1 MNLAKISVQNI
12 RHKALSSFLSILL
25 LSFGTGIIVLLLSAS
40 EKIDQ
45 QFTRNIRGIDMV
57 VGAKGSPL
65 QLVLS
70 SVYHIDAPTGNIKL
84 SEFEKLKKHPM
95 VAEAIPLSYGDNY
108 QGFRIVG
115 TDTSYPRRYEAT
127 LEKGRWWQE
136 RGEVVIGS
144 AVSAADPLQVGQ
156 TFHGSHGVSQS
167 LEQHEDFD
175 YKVVGKLEP
184 TGTVIDKL
192 ILTSTESV
200 WAVHE
205 HEDHAAEGHSHEE
218 DREITAGLVSFRS
231 PMGNLMVPR
240 MVNETTNMQAALPAI
255 EYNRLY
261 SLMSGGV
268 ATLQAL
274 AVLIVLISAI
284 SVFISL
290 YQPLRERRYELALMR
305 SMGAGSFQLF
315 YIVLLE
321 GLIIS
326 VAGYLIGLFLGKFG
340 LAMLSMLVSDT
351 YQYQLG
357 VELITREELLLLPA
371 VLIIGFL
378 AALLPAVRAYRLN
391 ISKILADA

>member
-1 MNLAKISVQNI
+1 MKLARISVQNI

-70 SVYHIDAPTGNIKL
+70 SVYHIDAPTGNIRL
-84 SEFEKLKKHPM
+84 SEFEKLKKNPM
-95 VAEAIPLSYGDNY
+95 IKEAIPLSYGDNY

-115 TDTSYPRRYEAT
+115 TEISYPRRYEAE
-127 LEKGRWWQE
+127 LADGRWWE
-136 RGEVVIGS
+136 SPGEVVVGS
-144 AVSAADPLQVGQ
+144 AVNPKKPLEVGE

-167 LEQHEDFD
+167 LNEHQNFD
-175 YKVVGKLEP
+175 YKVVGRLEP

-205 HEDHAAEGHSHEE
+205 QHEE
-218 DREITAGLVSFRS
+218 DSTAGHEQEEKEITAGLVSFRS

-240 MVNETTNMQAALPAI
+240 MVNEKTNMQAALPAI

-261 SLMSGGV
+261 SLMSGAV
-268 ATLQAL
+268 ALLQAL
-274 AVLIVLISAI
+274 AILIVVISAI
-284 SVFISL
+284 SVFVSL
-290 YQPLRERRYELALMR
+290 YQSLRERRYELALMR

-321 GLIIS
+321 GLII
-326 VAGYLIGLFLGKFG
+326 AFTGYLIGLVFGKFG
-340 LAMLSMLVSDT
+340 LAMLSVLVSNT

-357 VELITREELLLLPA
+357 VEWITREELVLLPA
-371 VLIIGFL
+371 VLAIGFL